1 MLDYAT
7 IEVSNQMFDAL
18 LAADDDRLT
27 TAGKLG
33 LPQVLCPG
41 AIEVLVFGPPE
52 TVPPQYRSRTMIRH
66 SPQITDIRLNR
77 EEMVRVAEEIA
88 RRLQHTKEEAVF
100 MIPTAGYDSYA
111 VRGQRFY
118 DPEADRAFAET
129 LAARL
134 PPHIRVDLPRHAHRR
149 PRLRHRGGQHA
160 GAADSRESN
169 HTSPKRMRGMK
180 LASQG

>member
-1 MLDYAT
+1 MREGVVTAVLDYAT

-41 AIEVLVFGPPE
+41 AIEVLVYGPPE
-52 TVPPQYRSRTMIRH
+52 TVPAQYRSRTMIRH

-77 EEMVRVAEEIA
+77 DEMVRVAEEIA
-88 RRLQHTKEEAVF
+88 RRLQHTKDEAVF
-100 MIPTAGYDSYA
+100 MVPTAGYDSYA
-111 VRGQRFY
+111 VKGQRFY

-134 PPHIRVDLPRHAHRR
+134 PANVKLIERDTHIDDPAFAAEAANALV
-149 PRLRHRGGQHA
+149 RLIHNK
-160 GAADSRESN
+160 RE
-169 HTSPKRMRGMK
+169 
-180 LASQG
+180 A

>member
-1 MLDYAT
+1 MKAIEVLEAAGYETITFHAIGAGGHAMEQLMREGVINAVLDYST

-52 TVPPQYRSRTMIRH
+52 EVPAAYKGRTLIRH
-66 SPQITDIRLNR
+66 SPQITDLRLNR
-77 EEMVRVAEEIA
+77 EEMIRVAEQVA
-88 RRLQHTKEEAVF
+88 APLKHTHDQAVF

-111 VRGQRFY
+111 VKGKGFY
-118 DPEADRAFAET
+118 DPD
-129 LAARL
+129 AAL
-134 PPHIRVDLPRHAHRR
+134 CFC
-149 PRLRHRGGQHA
+149 
-160 GAADSRESN
+160 
-169 HTSPKRMRGMK
+169 
-180 LASQG
+180 